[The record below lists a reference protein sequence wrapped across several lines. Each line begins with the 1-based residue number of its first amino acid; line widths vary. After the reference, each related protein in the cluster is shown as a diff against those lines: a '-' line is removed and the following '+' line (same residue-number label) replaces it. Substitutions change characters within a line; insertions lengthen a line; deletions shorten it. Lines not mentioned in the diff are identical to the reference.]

1 MKFNFAQKKMLNFEY
16 QRNKLLTLS
25 SVLLLIVLLQSICL
39 LFRNER
45 TIILPPEVRKEFWA
59 EGNRF
64 SPEYLEEQAVYM
76 MHLSMDVNQTNYPY
90 NMEILMRYADVN
102 TCNHLREKFER
113 NLKILKSN
121 DAATRFDVKDATI
134 YPDKNKVYVT
144 GIMRNFVGTK
154 EISSKQET
162 YEVSFKVVRSRLFL
176 SDIKKVEETK
186 EDGK

>member
-1 MKFNFAQKKMLNFEY
+1 MKFNFAQKKMTNFEY
-16 QRNKLLTLS
+16 QRNKLLRLS
-25 SVLLLIVLLQSICL
+25 SILLVIVLFQSICL
-39 LFRNER
+39 LFRSER

-59 EGNRF
+59 EGSRF

-102 TCNHLREKFER
+102 TCNYLREKFER
-113 NLKILKSN
+113 NLKILKTN

-134 YPDKNKVYVT
+134 YPDKNKVYVM
-144 GIMRNFVGTK
+144 GVMHNFVGTR

-176 SDIKKVEETK
+176 KDIKKVEETNENEK
-186 EDGK
+186 